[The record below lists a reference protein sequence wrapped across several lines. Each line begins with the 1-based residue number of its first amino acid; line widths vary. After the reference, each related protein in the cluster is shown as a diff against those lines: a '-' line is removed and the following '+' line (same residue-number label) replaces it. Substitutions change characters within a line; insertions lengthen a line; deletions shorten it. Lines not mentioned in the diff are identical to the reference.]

1 MNLTHSLLLTL
12 AAAAVIPCMA
22 FADGEDDAH
31 GKNGF
36 SLTLSGSYNDGNTES
51 SSANLLAEQVGSLSD
66 VGEYKIGA
74 EGAYGRTEDDEGKSD
89 TNVKN
94 GKLSGKLTFPV
105 RGEFYSYLDGSAFF
119 DDIADVDYR
128 YMVGPGVGYNL
139 VKTDSLTISVEAGI
153 SPMWEKIAG
162 ESEYYTMA
170 RAAERIEYVFSTG
183 AKVWEEVEYMP
194 ALDDGDKYL
203 VNAEAGI
210 ESPVSENLSLQIVVK
225 DTYNSL
231 PGEGNEY
238 NDVKLLCGIRVKL

>member
-12 AAAAVIPCMA
+12 AAAAIVPCMA
-22 FADGEDDAH
+22 FADGDDEH
-31 GKNGF
+31 GEHGF
-36 SLTLSGSYNDGNTES
+36 SLTLSGAYNDGNTDS
-51 SSANLLAEQVGSLSD
+51 SSANLLAEKIGELSD
-66 VGEYKIGA
+66 IGAYKVGA
-74 EGAYGRTEDDEGKSD
+74 EGAYGRTENDEGKD
-89 TNVKN
+89 ETNVKN

-105 RGEFYSYLDGSAFF
+105 QGEFYSYLDGSAFF

-139 VKTDSLTISVEAGI
+139 VKTDSLTFSVEAGV

-170 RAAERIEYVFSTG
+170 RVAERIEYVFSTG
-183 AKVWEEVEYMP
+183 AKIWEQVEYLP

-203 VNAEAGI
+203 INAEAGI
-210 ESPVSENLSLQIVVK
+210 ESPVSERLSLQIVVK
-225 DTYNSL
+225 DAYNSL

-238 NDVKLLCGIRVKL
+238 NDVKALCGIRVKL